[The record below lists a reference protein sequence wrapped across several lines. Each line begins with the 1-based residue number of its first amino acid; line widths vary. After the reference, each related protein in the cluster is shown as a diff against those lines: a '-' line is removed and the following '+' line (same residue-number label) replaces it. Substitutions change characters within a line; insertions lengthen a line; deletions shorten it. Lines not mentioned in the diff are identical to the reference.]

1 MTDNDHP
8 SSSMT
13 AEEFEKALPRLSNLS
28 GNVVAA
34 ARYVL
39 VDGHGPSRAGELVG
53 GMSRQSVNNAVKRV
67 RAILDGFPAD
77 WVRVNELMPP
87 ELAAEV
93 RQRIR
98 VAVEEL
104 NK

>member
-1 MTDNDHP
+1 
-8 SSSMT
+8 MT
-13 AEEFEKALPRLSNLS
+13 AEEFEQALPRLSKLS

-34 ARYVL
+34 ARLVL
-39 VDGHGPSRAGELVG
+39 VEGHGPSSAGKLVGVAG

-67 RAILDGFPAD
+67 RAILDGFPPD

-93 RQRIR
+93 RQKIKS
-98 VAVEEL
+98 AVEKL